1 MTFPIRVCGLLAAMF
16 VMPPMY
22 DAGAAPPDQG
32 PKARAGSS
40 SVPGEVLEISVKPNP
55 IVAKGTQLGV
65 FDIAVTGRGTCDQVV
80 IYITLP
86 EDPPPSG
93 QSAWDHDKKDVVFS
107 ATPAKTGTVDFGN
120 GSFSMVGTYKR
131 VVWAYAGPGS
141 KNCKGRAKAVVTVTK
156 TL

>member
-1 MTFPIRVCGLLAAMF
+1 MPFAIRVGGLLAAMF
-16 VMPPMY
+16 AMSPIH

-40 SVPGEVLEISVKPNP
+40 SVPGEIVEVVVKPNP

-65 FDIAVTGRGTCDQVV
+65 FDIQVTGRGTCDQVV
-80 IYITLP
+80 IFITLP

-107 ATPAKTGTVDFGN
+107 TTAAKTGTVDFGN
-120 GSFSMVGTYKR
+120 GSFSMLGTYKR

-141 KNCKGRAKAVVTVTK
+141 KNCKGRAKTVVTVNK
-156 TL
+156 SA